1 MSDVRNAQLCEG
13 LTVPLRAPIFLP
25 PLHLE
30 DTDLLVTPVCKNFGF
45 DAGAIDGG
53 APNSNL
59 LAICDHQYLG
69 QIDNVAGF
77 TGKLFDPDTVSHT
90 ESVLFTA
97 CLNYCVH
104 VSFPE
109 FLSPNQTFR
118 IGGAS

>member
-1 MSDVRNAQLCEG
+1 MALS
-13 LTVPLRAPIFLP
+13 APIFLP
-25 PLHLE
+25 SLHLE
-30 DTDLLVTPVCKNFGF
+30 DTDFLITPMREDFGL

-53 APNSNL
+53 APDCNL
-59 LAICDHQYLG
+59 LAVCDHQYLG

-77 TGKLFDPDTVSHT
+77 AGKLFDPDTVSHT

-97 CLNYCVH
+97 CLNHCVH